1 MITMPMMLMSMWIRK
16 GCAAECC
23 HSDEDNADDAD
34 VGVDA
39 DDDDDDNDADVD
51 EDTERVCS

>member
-1 MITMPMMLMSMWIRK
+1 MSMWIRK
-16 GCAAECC
+16 GSTAECC
-23 HSDEDNADDAD
+23 HSDEDNAD

-39 DDDDDDNDADVD
+39 DDDDDNDAAVD

>member
-1 MITMPMMLMSMWIRK
+1 MMIVMPMMLMSMWIRK

-23 HSDEDNADDAD
+23 HSDEDNANDA
-34 VGVDA
+34 
-39 DDDDDDNDADVD
+39 DDNDADVD

>member
-1 MITMPMMLMSMWIRK
+1 MPMMLMSMWIRK

-39 DDDDDDNDADVD
+39 DDDDDDNDAAVD

>member
-23 HSDEDNADDAD
+23 HSDEDHADDAD
-34 VGVDA
+34 ADVDA
-39 DDDDDDNDADVD
+39 DDDNDTDVD